1 MAHAR
6 WFCGKQTD
14 WLHQNREGMTATI
27 FKSILA
33 IIILGLGIWIG
44 SLFTQCDRSE
54 KGSSKNAI
62 VIGGKAWKP
71 IAFHRGAIIHDTV
84 VDTVY
89 KEIKS
94 KPQFVHDTVYVQ
106 GKDTLPASV
115 FTDKFADTNIT
126 IDIHD
131 IVGNRIILDRKLTY
145 KLTQRTVTSSQH
157 DTLFLAPDVK
167 KKRWALSV
175 GPGVSLMPDGRISPT
190 INATVGFKLVS
201 W

>member
-1 MAHAR
+1 MGYNIFRFSIMA
-6 WFCGKQTD
+6 
-14 WLHQNREGMTATI
+14 
-27 FKSILA
+27 ILFA
-33 IIILGLGIWIG
+33 FGICIG
-44 SLFTQCDRSE
+44 SLFTQCDRS
-54 KGSSKNAI
+54 GNGLSKNGI
-62 VIGGKAWKP
+62 VIGGKVWKP

-94 KPQFVHDTVYVQ
+94 KPQFVHDTTYLQ

-131 IVGNRIILDRKLTY
+131 IVGNRTILDRKLTY
-145 KLTQRTVTSSQH
+145 KLTKRTVTSSQH

-175 GPGVSLMPDGRISPT
+175 GPGVSLMPDGSISPT

>member
-1 MAHAR
+1 MNAKLIAR
-6 WFCGKQTD
+6 Y
-14 WLHQNREGMTATI
+14 
-27 FKSILA
+27 ILA
-33 IIILGLGIWIG
+33 FIVLCLGIWIG
-44 SLFTQCDRSE
+44 SQFKQCDRSG
-54 KGSSKNAI
+54 KSSSKNSI

-94 KPQFVHDTVYVQ
+94 KPIYVHDTTFIL

-131 IVGNRIILDRKLTY
+131 IVGNRTILDRKLTY
-145 KLTQRTVTSSQH
+145 KLTRRTVTSFKH

-175 GPGVSLMPDGRISPT
+175 GPGVSLMPDGSFSPT
-190 INATVGFKLVS
+190 FNATIGLKLVS